1 MAVEL
6 FLVKT
11 LVKVDRSAA
20 YATRHIAKN
29 IVAAGICEECLVQ
42 VGYAIGVAEPMG
54 IFINTY
60 GTSKVNFSDNEIAE
74 KISSI
79 FDMRPYYIEKR
90 LKLRDPIYYETAS
103 YGHMGKEPKVI
114 KKEFYDKNGQ
124 KLEKEV
130 ELYTWE
136 KLDFVNKLK
145 LEFKL

>member
-1 MAVEL
+1 
-6 FLVKT
+6 
-11 LVKVDRSAA
+11 
-20 YATRHIAKN
+20 
-29 IVAAGICEECLVQ
+29 
-42 VGYAIGVAEPMG
+42 MG